1 MSGALGGLDKI
12 LGYFDPAGGGF
23 NVENIIRQS
32 TNSIAG
38 AVGLRGCN
46 QPPPRPIDNC
56 GYKIG
61 YGPVSAGDADLTS
74 ILGNANLANSLS
86 NRHISF

>member
-12 LGYFDPAGGGF
+12 LGYFDPTGGGF

-46 QPPPRPIDNC
+46 QPPHLDPLIIVDIELDMVLCPL
-56 GYKIG
+56 
-61 YGPVSAGDADLTS
+61 VMQ
-74 ILGNANLANSLS
+74 ILNLY
-86 NRHISF
+86 